1 MENKARKR
9 RVDAM
14 ECTFKFYNCA
24 TLTIYFSDRQKI
36 YMFEPVIMKKAK
48 AIAKYEQPVFSL
60 YRDLHK
66 TKAWTTLYGIR
77 AIDIDGFNA
86 EGHCCKIE
94 VHQGAGKD
102 TLLA

>member
-1 MENKARKR
+1 MEEKARKR

-24 TLTIYFSDRQKI
+24 TVTIFMEGKI
-36 YMFEPVIMKKAK
+36 YVFEPVIMKKAK
-48 AIAKYEQPVFSL
+48 AVAKYEQPLFSL

-66 TKAWTTLYGIR
+66 SKAIKEIFGIR
-77 AIDIDGFNA
+77 AVHIDGFNA
-86 EGHCCKIE
+86 EGHCCKLS
-94 VHQGAGKD
+94 VNQGPGKD

>member
-1 MENKARKR
+1 MAEKIRKR

-24 TLTIYFSDRQKI
+24 TLTIYFSDSKKT

-66 TKAWTTLYGIR
+66 TKAWKDIYGMR

-94 VHQGAGKD
+94 VHQGSGRD
-102 TLLA
+102 TLQA

>member
-1 MENKARKR
+1 MEKARKR

-24 TLTIYFSDRQKI
+24 QQTIYISDRQKI
-36 YMFEPVIMKKAK
+36 YMFEAVIMKKAK
-48 AIAKYEQPVFSL
+48 AVAKYEQPVFSL

-66 TKAWTTLYGIR
+66 TKAWMMVYGMR

-86 EGHCCKIE
+86 EDHCCKLEI
-94 VHQGAGKD
+94 HQGAGQD